1 MYCEDSIQF
10 TLGIS
15 PWWEID
21 EKFGYQR
28 GRLVEAFIPH
38 VGQLPYTL
46 APTGRAKPTEHKYA
60 EVKIEPLRASD
71 SHTSTKLPIA
81 AMPLYGNE
89 VRTLYRAKRRP
100 AIILSEGGPEVDRS
114 LTMGKPKWQT
124 APTVLVAPYYGTEE
138 GDKRAGFNPE
148 LVKRIRR
155 CEYPQFMCDIVPEY
169 SSESILRFD
178 QIQPIIR
185 HHNAIKVTKYCLSEE
200 ALIILS
206 EWLEWLFE
214 GTFASDTLL
223 GEAREHLLA
232 LP

>member
-10 TLGIS
+10 ALSIS

-28 GRLVEAFIPH
+28 GRLVETFIPH

-46 APTGRAKPTEHKYA
+46 VPTGRAEPTEHKYA
-60 EVKIEPLRASD
+60 KVKIEPLRVSD
-71 SHTSTKLPIA
+71 PHSSTKLPIA

-89 VRTLYRAKRRP
+89 IRTLYRAKRRP

-124 APTVLVAPYYGTEE
+124 APTVLVAPFYGTEE

-148 LVKRIRR
+148 FRPR
-155 CEYPQFMCDIVPEY
+155 Y
-169 SSESILRFD
+169 SETRNSHF
-178 QIQPIIR
+178 
-185 HHNAIKVTKYCLSEE
+185 
-200 ALIILS
+200 
-206 EWLEWLFE
+206 F
-214 GTFASDTLL
+214 
-223 GEAREHLLA
+223 
-232 LP
+232 